1 MPNEHCRQIIENIDN
16 GYRLLDYVPFA
27 ALISGK
33 NQMATP
39 LTTRLV
45 ETVLMSAVAGGFAM
59 YVSVEVVK
67 TELNSVKSSIVKLD
81 EKVEVKFD
89 QLDNKIEKVRSDL
102 YVPRGGGK

>member
-1 MPNEHCRQIIENIDN
+1 MPNEHCRQIISNS
-16 GYRLLDYVPFA
+16 YTFVDYIPFIGMM
-27 ALISGK
+27 ISGK

-67 TELNSVKSSIVKLD
+67 TELNSVKSGIVKLD

-89 QLDNKIEKVRSDL
+89 QLDNKIEKVRGDL
-102 YVPRGGGK
+102 YVPRGKND